1 MAVMKS
7 AFGLSIPQILEEV
20 CDPQPGALA
29 VYDMQAGILSQIKNA
44 LCRIFGDLGNIL
56 TIH

>member
-1 MAVMKS
+1 MKS